1 VRRGAVWIVVWP
13 SWRPRIGWIVV
24 SLSGFTVVMSKL
36 AADSGEA
43 LEDALDRESSLL
55 ERHTELG
62 DTFVWFALVFF
73 VAVLALMLWDRAQRR
88 KADPSGGST
97 GRARATAPAAIV
109 LSILVVV
116 TAAAASF
123 RVYQSGTREPKAS
136 GTRTRVRPTHRGRV
150 RVRRASLLGASAVLP
165 RTAAPAR
172 PPAPRARRP

>member
-1 VRRGAVWIVVWP
+1 MDIETIFDLPAHPLLVHVPVVLIPLCAAGAVWIVVWP
-13 SWRPRIGWIVV
+13 SWRQRIGWIVV

-73 VAVLALMLWDRAQRR
+73 VSVLALMLWDRAQRR

-97 GRARATAPAAIV
+97 GRARATTPAAIV

-116 TAAAASF
+116 TAAATFF
-123 RVYQSGTREPKAS
+123 RVYQVGHSGAESVWNEDQGSSDSS
-136 GTRTRVRPTHRGRV
+136 GPG
-150 RVRRASLLGASAVLP
+150 SGEEG
-165 RTAAPAR
+165 
-172 PPAPRARRP
+172 

>member
-1 VRRGAVWIVVWP
+1 VDIETIFGLPAHPLLVHIPVVLIPLCAAGAVWIVVWP

-24 SLSGFTVVMSKL
+24 VLSGFTVVMSKL

-43 LEDALDRESSLL
+43 LEDALDKESSLL

-73 VAVLALMLWDRAQRR
+73 VSVLALMLWDRAQRR
-88 KADPSGGST
+88 KADPSGGSD
-97 GRARATAPAAIV
+97 GRVRSTSPAAVV

-123 RVYQSGTREPKAS
+123 RVYQVGHSGAQSVWEQDPGSFDSS
-136 GTRTRVRPTHRGRV
+136 GPG
-150 RVRRASLLGASAVLP
+150 SGEEG
-165 RTAAPAR
+165 
-172 PPAPRARRP
+172 

>member
-1 VRRGAVWIVVWP
+1 MDIETIFGLPAHPLLVHVPVVLIPLCAAGAVWIVVWP

-24 SLSGFTVVMSKL
+24 VLSGFTVVMSKL

-62 DTFVWFALVFF
+62 DTFVWFALAFF

-97 GRARATAPAAIV
+97 GRARATTPAAIV

-123 RVYQSGTREPKAS
+123 RVYQVGHSGAESVWNEDQGSSDSS
-136 GTRTRVRPTHRGRV
+136 GPG
-150 RVRRASLLGASAVLP
+150 SGEEG
-165 RTAAPAR
+165 
-172 PPAPRARRP
+172 

>member
-1 VRRGAVWIVVWP
+1 MDIETIFGLPAHPLLVHAPVVLIPLCAAGAVWIVVWP

-24 SLSGFTVVMSKL
+24 VLSGFTVVMSKL

-62 DTFVWFALVFF
+62 DTFVWFALAFF

-88 KADPSGGST
+88 EADPSGGPT
-97 GRARATAPAAIV
+97 GARAATPAAIV

-123 RVYQSGTREPKAS
+123 RVYQVGHSGAESVWNEDQGSSDSS
-136 GTRTRVRPTHRGRV
+136 GPG
-150 RVRRASLLGASAVLP
+150 SGEEG
-165 RTAAPAR
+165 
-172 PPAPRARRP
+172 